1 MKRAVLVTG
10 ATGFLGRF
18 VVRELCQE
26 HEVHALVRPTA
37 DRAPLSDLPLTW
49 HTGDLTDPPSVE
61 AALAATAARALELGS
76 EDGPHLVHSAAVISY
91 RSSDGALQRSVN
103 VEGTR
108 TLLEIARRHGVRRS
122 VYVSSIVTVG
132 HATTDAPVDEDTE
145 WNGASLG
152 VDYVSTKRE
161 AEVLALEHA
170 DELGLRVVNPAAIFG
185 PVGPTSNT
193 SRFVCSVARGQLGP
207 LAPPGGMTV
216 VGVRDVACGVRLAL
230 EQGRTARRYL
240 LGESYLAVGELARA
254 VSRCLADL
262 GLAGRAP
269 RATLPR
275 AVWPAVRAAA
285 RFLDRIRPLELA
297 PPQALTLL
305 ELRWH
310 CDAGR
315 ARRELGWAPA
325 PFESVLRETIGHL
338 RESGH
343 L

>member
-1 MKRAVLVTG
+1 MKRAILVTG

-18 VVRELCQE
+18 VVRELCE
-26 HEVHALVRPTA
+26 DHEVHALVRNTA
-37 DRAPLSDLPLTW
+37 DRTVLGGLQITW
-49 HTGDLTDPPSVE
+49 HTGDLTDPSSVE
-61 AALAATAARALELGS
+61 AALAATAARGRELGS
-76 EDGPHLVHSAAVISY
+76 DDGPWLVHSAAVISY
-91 RSSDGALQRSVN
+91 KSADGALQHSVN

-108 TLLEIARRHGVRRS
+108 MLLEIARRHGVGRS
-122 VYVSSIVTVG
+122 VHVSSIVTVG
-132 HATTDAPVDEDTE
+132 YATTDAPVDEDTA
-145 WNGASLG
+145 WNAASLG

-161 AEVLALEHA
+161 AEELALQCA
-170 DELGLRVVNPAAIFG
+170 DELGLCVVNPGAIFG

-193 SRFVCSVARGQLGP
+193 SRFVCSVARGRLGP

-216 VGVRDVACGVRLAL
+216 VGVLDVARGVRLAL
-230 EQGRTARRYL
+230 ERGRTGRRYL
-240 LGESYLAVGELARA
+240 LGESYHPVLELARV
-254 VSRCLADL
+254 VSNSLSDL

-275 AVWPAVRAAA
+275 ALWRVVPGAA
-285 RFLDRIRPLELA
+285 RVLDRIRPLQLA

-305 ELRWH
+305 GLRWH